1 MVEKLRRHDRAH
13 HVSANVFRPG
23 GTQAVPEEARH
34 RVNSAGLELAAED
47 ISFDHRASVPCRHT
61 AGAHLV
67 PDRAIARERAAGL
80 IVFTGQG
87 VAMALQRAA
96 DDNSDRGFRVA
107 EQWVGDPDPLLKR
120 AAVAAVCEPRL
131 LRDRTFARRAL
142 QLVDRVTADLASLPT
157 AQRREPSVRTLRQA
171 LGYGWSVAIAAEPVA
186 GLALFRQW
194 ETLPDKDIAW
204 ILRENRK
211 KARFTRAV
219 AAEATA
225 GN

>member
-1 MVEKLRRHDRAH
+1 
-13 HVSANVFRPG
+13 
-23 GTQAVPEEARH
+23 
-34 RVNSAGLELAAED
+34 
-47 ISFDHRASVPCRHT
+47 
-61 AGAHLV
+61 
-67 PDRAIARERAAGL
+67 
-80 IVFTGQG
+80 
-87 VAMALQRAA
+87 MALQRAA